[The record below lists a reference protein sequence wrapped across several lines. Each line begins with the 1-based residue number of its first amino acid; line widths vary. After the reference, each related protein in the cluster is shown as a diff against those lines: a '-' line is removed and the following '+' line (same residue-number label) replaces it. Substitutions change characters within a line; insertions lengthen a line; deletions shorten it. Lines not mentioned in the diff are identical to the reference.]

1 MNEIKNLLRVRPY
14 ILMSLVLI
22 VAAFLTMQTRSQS
35 TSTTIFGCYKKNNGQ
50 LRIVSGPAQC
60 GPSEVEISWN
70 NGGDTSLGQHH
81 QELTFTMGPG
91 SSVVSLPV
99 PATDKP
105 VHIDFSGTG
114 QTDAGNVPVRPL
126 VGSFAVVKETATGLV
141 TVNDTFTS
149 SFECGG
155 TVGVN
160 EGTTNDVDFTYTP
173 NGCGPNPVTVHVNM
187 WY

>member
-60 GPSEVEISWN
+60 GPSEVGISWN

-81 QELTFTMGPG
+81 QESTFTIGPS

-105 VHIDFSGTG
+105 VHIDFSATG
-114 QTDAGNVPVRPL
+114 QTDAGNVPVKPL
-126 VGSFAVVKETATGLV
+126 VGTFAAVKETATGLV
-141 TVNDTFTS
+141 NFNDTFALA
-149 SFECGG
+149 FDCGDII
-155 TVGVN
+155 GVN
-160 EGTTNDVDFTYTP
+160 VGNDVEFTYAP
-173 NGCGPNPVTVHVNM
+173 SGCGPNPVTVHVNM